1 MLRSFREYLCREY
14 KNQPEGQRLDEAK
27 YGQAPRKSYQFDAE
41 DIDFLK
47 QFNHSLWAQAHHQRM
62 ELLFDKLEK
71 SRKVHEELGLQKLKT
86 GLARTSFDGFL
97 FITFL
102 FQFYLLTNS

>member
-62 ELLFDKLEK
+62 ELLFDNNRLNNF
-71 SRKVHEELGLQKLKT
+71 QKNKHLNWIQH
-86 GLARTSFDGFL
+86 LM
-97 FITFL
+97 
-102 FQFYLLTNS
+102 